1 GVTIRNGGQKTMA
14 DKAKKEYG
22 ALKKRAMLAKQR
34 LKMGYWQKMVEERQ
48 KALESFGK
56 SEESLQLV
64 QSLQR
69 EKVKRD
75 EQKALSAVRADE
87 EEVFYAKVCSI
98 LEEDENT
105 TNPIGRLIDR
115 GRFDQ
120 LDENNK
126 QLYILRLAEKFRQMR
141 DRYYRERAGKAE

>member
-1 GVTIRNGGQKTMA
+1 MA
-14 DKAKKEYG
+14 EKAKKEYG

-34 LKMGYWQKMVEERQ
+34 LKMGYWQKMLEERQ
-48 KALESFGK
+48 RALGELGASDESV
-56 SEESLQLV
+56 QLV

-69 EKVKRD
+69 EQVRRD

-87 EEVFYAKVCSI
+87 EESFYAKVRSI
-98 LEEDENT
+98 LDEDENA
-105 TNPIGRLIDR
+105 TNPIGRLIDHSC
-115 GRFDQ
+115 FEQ

-141 DRYYRERAGKAE
+141 DRYYRERASKAE

>member
-1 GVTIRNGGQKTMA
+1 MA

-48 KALESFGK
+48 KALGELGK
-56 SEESLQLV
+56 SEENVQLV

-75 EQKALSAVRADE
+75 EQKVLSAVRADE
-87 EEVFYAKVCSI
+87 EELFYAKVRSI
-98 LEEDENT
+98 LEEDENA

-115 GRFDQ
+115 NRFEQ

-141 DRYYRERAGKAE
+141 DRYYRERAGKAEQGGV

>member
-1 GVTIRNGGQKTMA
+1 MA
-14 DKAKKEYG
+14 EKAKKEYG

-34 LKMGYWQKMVEERQ
+34 LKMGYWQKMLEEKQR
-48 KALESFGK
+48 ALGELGK
-56 SEESLQLV
+56 SEESVQLV

-75 EQKALSAVRADE
+75 EQRVFSSVQADE
-87 EEVFYAKVCSI
+87 EEVFYTKVCTI
-98 LEEDENT
+98 LEEDENA

-115 GRFDQ
+115 EKFEK

-126 QLYILRLAEKFRQMR
+126 QRYILRLAEKFREMR

>member
-1 GVTIRNGGQKTMA
+1 MA
-14 DKAKKEYG
+14 EKAKKEYG

-34 LKMGYWQKMVEERQ
+34 LKMGYWQKMLEERQ
-48 KALESFGK
+48 KALGELGASD
-56 SEESLQLV
+56 ENLQLV

-69 EKVKRD
+69 EQVKRD

-87 EEVFYAKVCSI
+87 EELFYAKVRSI
-98 LEEDENT
+98 LEEDENA

-115 GRFDQ
+115 NRFEQ
-120 LDENNK
+120 LDENHK

-141 DRYYRERAGKAE
+141 ERYYRERAGKAE